1 MSEPVPV
8 VEFAG
13 RVRRRLVETGDAPT
27 AARVAATVQATMRAE
42 PGGRMSGGG
51 MPGGAVLGRATLSR
65 LVGRITDELAGAGP
79 LAPLLADEA
88 VSDVLVNGGEVWV
101 DRGEGLRRVSVDVG
115 GPDDVRRLAQR
126 LAAGAGRRLDDGC
139 PCADVPLPDGTR
151 LHAVLPP
158 VAVAGPYLS
167 LRAFRRRAFSL
178 EELVAAGGV
187 PPPGAR
193 LLAAIVAARVAYLV
207 AGGTGTGKTTL
218 LSTLLSLVPP
228 TERLVLVEDAAELR
242 PAHPHAVALQARTS
256 NVEGAGGVSLRDL
269 VRQALRMRPDR
280 LVVGECRGA
289 EVVDLLGALNTGHEG
304 GAATLHANTPADV
317 PARLEALALLDGV
330 PRAALHAQLA
340 AALQVVIQVRR
351 AAGQRVV
358 DEVCMLLP
366 GGPER
371 FVCAVPAWR
380 RDDGYGPAAEELA
393 RLLARRGVTWRPA

>member
-1 MSEPVPV
+1 VSTAPVPV
-8 VEFAG
+8 AEFAG
-13 RVRRRLVETGDAPT
+13 RVRRRLVETGAAPT
-27 AARVAATVQATMRAE
+27 AARVAATVQEE
-42 PGGRMSGGG
+42 PGA
-51 MPGGAVLGRATLSR
+51 AVLGRATLSR

-79 LAPLLADEA
+79 LAPLLADEQ
-88 VSDVLVNGGEVWV
+88 VSDVLVNAGEVWV
-101 DRGEGLRRVSVDVG
+101 DRGHGLHRVAVDLG

-126 LAAGAGRRLDDGC
+126 LAAAAGRRLDDGC

-187 PPPGAR
+187 PPAGAR

-207 AGGTGTGKTTL
+207 TGGTGTGKTTL

-242 PAHPHAVALQARTS
+242 PAHPHVVALQARTS
-256 NVEGAGGVSLRDL
+256 NVEGVGGVSLRDL

-304 GAATLHANTPADV
+304 GAATLHANAPADV
-317 PARLEALALLDGV
+317 PARMEALALLDGV

-340 AALQVVIQVRR
+340 AALQVVVQVRR

-366 GGPER
+366 DGPER
-371 FVCAVPAWR
+371 LVRAVPAWR
-380 RDDGYGPAAEELA
+380 REAGCGPAAEELA
-393 RLLARRGVTWRPA
+393 TLLARRGVAWRPA

>member
-1 MSEPVPV
+1 MSAAPVPV
-8 VEFAG
+8 AEFAG
-13 RVRRRLVETGDAPT
+13 RVRRRLVETGGAPT
-27 AARVAATVQATMRAE
+27 AARVAATVQAAMQAE
-42 PGGRMSGGG
+42 PGGAM
-51 MPGGAVLGRATLSR
+51 VGRATLSR

-79 LAPLLADEA
+79 LAPLLADDA

-101 DRGEGLRRVSVDVG
+101 DRGDGLHRVRVDVG

-126 LAAGAGRRLDDGC
+126 LAAAAGRRLDDGC

-187 PPPGAR
+187 PPAAAR

-207 AGGTGTGKTTL
+207 TGGTGTGKTTL

-242 PAHPHAVALQARTS
+242 PVHPHVVALQARTS

-366 GGPER
+366 AGAER
-371 FVCAVPAWR
+371 MVRAVPAWR
-380 RDDGYGPAAEELA
+380 RDEGYGPAAEELA
-393 RLLARRGVTWRPA
+393 GLLARRGVTWRPA

>member
-1 MSEPVPV
+1 MSTAPVPV
-8 VEFAG
+8 AEFAG
-13 RVRRRLVETGDAPT
+13 RVRRRLVETGGAPT
-27 AARVAATVQATMRAE
+27 AARVAATVQAE
-42 PGGRMSGGG
+42 
-51 MPGGAVLGRATLSR
+51 PGGAVLGRATLSR

-79 LAPLLADEA
+79 LAPLLADEQ
-88 VSDVLVNGGEVWV
+88 VSDVLVNGGSVWV
-101 DRGEGLRRVSVDVG
+101 DRGNGLQRVAVDLG
-115 GPDDVRRLAQR
+115 GPDEVRRLAQR
-126 LAAGAGRRLDDGC
+126 LAAAAGRRLDDGC

-178 EELVAAGGV
+178 AELVAAGGV
-187 PPPGAR
+187 PPAGAR

-207 AGGTGTGKTTL
+207 TGGTGTGKTTL

-228 TERLVLVEDAAELR
+228 SERLVLVEDAAELR
-242 PAHPHAVALQARTS
+242 PTHPHVVSMQARTS
-256 NVEGAGGVSLRDL
+256 NVEGAGGVALRDL

-304 GAATLHANTPADV
+304 GAATLHANAPADV

-351 AAGQRVV
+351 AGGQRVV

-366 GGPER
+366 AGPER
-371 FVCAVPAWR
+371 LVQAVPAWSR
-380 RDDGYGPAAEELA
+380 EAGCGRAAEQLA
-393 RLLARRGVTWRPA
+393 VLLGRRGVEWRPA

>member
-1 MSEPVPV
+1 MSTAPVPV
-8 VEFAG
+8 AEFAG
-13 RVRRRLVETGDAPT
+13 RVRRRLVESGGAPT
-27 AARVAATVQATMRAE
+27 AARVAATVQAE
-42 PGGRMSGGG
+42 PGGV
-51 MPGGAVLGRATLSR
+51 VLGRASLSS

-79 LAPLLADEA
+79 LAPLLADEE

-101 DRGEGLRRVSVDVG
+101 DRGNGLRRVAVDVG
-115 GPDDVRRLAQR
+115 GPAEVRRLAQR
-126 LAAGAGRRLDDGC
+126 LAAAAGRRLDDGC

-178 EELVAAGGV
+178 DELVAVGGV
-187 PPPGAR
+187 PPAGAR

-228 TERLVLVEDAAELR
+228 SERLVLVEDAAELR
-242 PAHPHAVALQARTS
+242 PAHPHVVALQARTS

-304 GAATLHANTPADV
+304 GAATLHANAPADV

-366 GGPER
+366 AGPER
-371 FVCAVPAWR
+371 LVSAVPAWQ
-380 RDDGYGPAAEELA
+380 RDCGYGPAAEALA
-393 RLLARRGVTWRPA
+393 TLLARRGVTWRPV